1 MCFGSPT
8 SKGPDSMSHRKGD
21 HLLGALMLRL
31 MDAAAMTGLDPAQ
44 PGPMS
49 APAPRAA
56 LARLGGSAG
65 CLGLTG
71 LLVVQV

>member
-1 MCFGSPT
+1 
-8 SKGPDSMSHRKGD
+8 MSHRKGD
-21 HLLGALMLRL
+21 RLLGALMLRL

-56 LARLGGSAG
+56 LARRTCS
-65 CLGLTG
+65 TE
-71 LLVVQV
+71 